1 MDRMPSTTE
10 PNRAPETR
18 AAPLRA
24 GVGGPVCYPD
34 ASALYRP
41 ARIPA
46 AERPALFAILAA
58 AIVIAAMLFGTYY
71 GNVVSTNRE
80 TQESVDAALA
90 RGATI
95 DAPVLTSCV
104 NMDGAAVKES
114 LQNAGYTI
122 IDVDEIKGAAST
134 GSFDLVKI
142 PQDMGVDDAVAAYLS
157 GVESIDPATA
167 ARFLSGSFR
176 LEQTNAPTTDLRLHY
191 ADFQAADADS
201 TIDAAIE
208 AQGFDASTASAS
220 AKDASG
226 NTYRTGSANGMTWTV
241 STCPLNEVY
250 NVKGLPETAMYVG
263 IRLTA

>member
-1 MDRMPSTTE
+1 MKRMPSKTAS
-10 PNRAPETR
+10 NRAHETSAER
-18 AAPLRA
+18 QSASVPR
-24 GVGGPVCYPD
+24 PVRYPD
-34 ASALYRP
+34 ASALWRP
-41 ARIPA
+41 ERIPA
-46 AERPALFAILAA
+46 AERPAFLAILAA
-58 AIVIAAMLFGTYY
+58 AVVIAAMLFGAYY
-71 GNVVSTNRE
+71 ANVVSTNRE
-80 TQESVDAALA
+80 TQASVDAALA

-122 IDVDEIKGAAST
+122 VDVDQIKGTTST

-142 PQDMGVDDAVAAYLS
+142 PQDMTVDDAAAAYLA
-157 GVESIDPATA
+157 GVDSLDPATA
-167 ARFLSGSFR
+167 AQFLSGSFR

-191 ADFQAADADS
+191 ADFQSTDADAA
-201 TIDAAIE
+201 IDAAIA